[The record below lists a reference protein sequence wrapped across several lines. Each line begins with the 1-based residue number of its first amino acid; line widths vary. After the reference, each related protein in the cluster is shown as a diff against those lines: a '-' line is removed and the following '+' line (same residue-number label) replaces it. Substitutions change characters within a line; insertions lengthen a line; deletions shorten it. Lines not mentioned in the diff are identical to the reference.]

1 MLREA
6 EELSDYFNWHPAD
19 LKRKAGSYKKEKK
32 CYSYS
37 VDNLVLFL
45 FYFVVA
51 RYPYSV
57 V

>member
-6 EELSDYFNWHPAD
+6 DELSDYFNWHPAD